1 MSASAG
7 LLLLI
12 IFKLLKLNWW
22 ERFLIYA
29 PHALH
34 FIKLTLILLVGH
46 HYPALLQ
53 GQFTDPCS
61 AMALPRDTENL
72 QNLISISTWITYFFM
87 SYSFLFVSI
96 YELLKLSI
104 STLLV
109 FTPLTSVLE
118 ENKGKT
124 GETQTL
130 HIILNLAERNEA
142 KRTFW
147 KMTAFPQSCLLYLRL
162 QKPFSLKK

>member
-1 MSASAG
+1 
-7 LLLLI
+7 
-12 IFKLLKLNWW
+12 
-22 ERFLIYA
+22 
-29 PHALH
+29 
-34 FIKLTLILLVGH
+34 
-46 HYPALLQ
+46 
-53 GQFTDPCS
+53 
-61 AMALPRDTENL
+61 
-72 QNLISISTWITYFFM
+72 M

-130 HIILNLAERNEA
+130 RIILNLAERNEA
-142 KRTFW
+142 KRTFL

-162 QKPFSLKK
+162 QKPISLKK